1 MVRKRKRISSSTD
14 DEEGNDKHWHVS
26 RRVPV
31 AFIASGLIYCLAQI
45 GTFGWYA
52 SQLNIRVGNL
62 ETAQVQLNPQLEKT
76 QIQFS
81 NQGERLTRLEEKMG
95 TIQFGVTD
103 LKADLKGMSQTLSSL
118 LGKSIK

>member
-1 MVRKRKRISSSTD
+1 MAKKARRVSSLVDD
-14 DEEGNDKHWHVS
+14 DEGDDKHWHVS

-31 AFIASGLIYCLAQI
+31 AFIASGLVYCLAQI

-81 NQGERLTRLEEKMG
+81 SQGERLTRLEEKMG
-95 TIQFGVTD
+95 TIQSGVTD
-103 LKADLKGMSQTLSSL
+103 LKTDLKGMSQTLSTL
-118 LGKSIK
+118 LGKAIK